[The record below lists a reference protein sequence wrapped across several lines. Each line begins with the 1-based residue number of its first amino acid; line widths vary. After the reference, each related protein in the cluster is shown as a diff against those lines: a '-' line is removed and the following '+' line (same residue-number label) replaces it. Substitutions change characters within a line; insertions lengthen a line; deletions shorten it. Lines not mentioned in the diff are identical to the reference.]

1 MKGSLDLILL
11 DPHEDS
17 IRSMLTQG
25 AGAERSAY
33 MLLGRASI
41 SMDPWSKTPRTR
53 LISHSFFNLD
63 PADLISSSDR
73 HVTWQT
79 DGFMRLLGDAMNDNL
94 VPAIVHS
101 HPKGKAAFSKQDDRN
116 EATLART
123 ALIKGAVGL
132 ISIVIAA
139 NGEIAARIWMS
150 DDKPTYFKRILHSGP
165 RLKLT
170 CDDDHDIA
178 FLDRQT
184 LLFGEHITQMLT
196 KFRCGIAGGG
206 ATGSAVLPLLMRLG
220 IREAIMF
227 EKDHAEETNLN
238 RLHGARREDV
248 VTNALKA
255 NIHARTVS
263 EADLGMTLVTIDS
276 WVGDPSTWDELK
288 ACDVIFCCTDD
299 HAGRLFLNRFTRFY
313 GIPVIDVGLAMQR
326 RTDQSFDLFARVSTL
341 VAGHTCLLC
350 GGFIDHRRAREET
363 LCRRDLHAYELL
375 KEEAYVLGEGDPSPA
390 VVTFTTEAA
399 SMAVNEWLTGI
410 SGFAG
415 STGMLPTRIR
425 RFHARDDRFPE
436 ILSQP
441 DCPCCAA
448 PTTLGRG
455 DVTPFLDM
463 VT

>member
-1 MKGSLDLILL
+1 MKGDLDLILL
-11 DPHEDS
+11 DPHEDG
-17 IRSMLTQG
+17 IRSLLTQG

-53 LISHSFFNLD
+53 LISHSFLNLD

-73 HVTWQT
+73 YVTWQT
-79 DGFMRLLGDAMNDNL
+79 DGFMRLLGDALNDGL
-94 VPAIVHS
+94 VPALVHT
-101 HPKGKAAFSKQDDRN
+101 HPKGRATFSKQDDRN
-116 EATLART
+116 EAKLART

-132 ISIVIAA
+132 ISIVIAGK
-139 NGEIAARIWMS
+139 GEIAARIWLS
-150 DDKPTYFKRILHSGP
+150 DDKPTDIKRILHSGP

-170 CDDDHDIA
+170 CDDDYDIA

-184 LLFGEHITQMLT
+184 RLFGRHTTQMLT
-196 KFRCGIAGGG
+196 KFRCGIVGGG

-220 IREAIMF
+220 IREAVIF
-227 EKDHAEETNLN
+227 EKDRVEETNLN

-248 VTNALKA
+248 VAKALKA
-255 NIHARTVS
+255 DIHTRTVS
-263 EADLGMTLVTIDS
+263 EAGLGMKLVTMNA
-276 WVGDPSTWDELK
+276 WAGEPSTWDALK

-299 HAGRLFLNRFTRFY
+299 HAGRLFLNRFARFY

-326 RTDQSFDLFARVSTL
+326 RADQSFDLFARVSTL

-350 GGFIDHRRAREET
+350 GGFIDPLRAREES
-363 LCRRDLHAYELL
+363 LRRRDPQAYELL

-410 SGFAG
+410 TGFAG
-415 STGMLPTRIR
+415 YSGMLPTRIR
-425 RFHARDDRFPE
+425 RFHARDDRFLDIP
-436 ILSQP
+436 SQP
-441 DCPCCAA
+441 DCPCCSALA
-448 PTTLGRG
+448 TLGRG
-455 DVTPFLDM
+455 DRTPFLDM
-463 VT
+463 VA